1 MEFKLIDTNTTGV
14 GKEEEQQTEE
24 ETYEDIQQGKTKPT
38 ISILEKKRQNKTV
51 ECPNCQRR
59 MTTKTYKY
67 SHKCPKQPQPEQTTE
82 KPTEPKTIQS
92 IESPRVDPKPEPNMF
107 QVLMKEREEHRQYLI
122 QQKQE
127 RFDRLMSNAF

>member
-1 MEFKLIDTNTTGV
+1 MNFKLIDTNTAEV
-14 GKEEEQQTEE
+14 DQEEPQQTEE
-24 ETYEDIQQGKTKPT
+24 ETYEDIQKGKTKPT

-82 KPTEPKTIQS
+82 KQEEPRTIQS
-92 IESPRVDPKPEPNMF
+92 TEPTMINPKPEMSMF
-107 QVLMKEREEHRQYLI
+107 EMLMQEREQHRQTLI

>member
-1 MEFKLIDTNTTGV
+1 MDFKLIDTNTTEV

-67 SHKCPKQPQPEQTTE
+67 SHKCPKQPQPEQTIE
-82 KPTEPKTIQS
+82 KQEEPRTIQGTQPTM
-92 IESPRVDPKPEPNMF
+92 INPKPEMSM
-107 QVLMKEREEHRQYLI
+107 VEILMQEREQHMRHLI
-122 QQKQE
+122 QQKQDK
-127 RFDRLMSNAF
+127 FDRLMSNAF